1 MYKLIYHGEVLS
13 KKNSKQI
20 IYNRRTGRPMLVSN
34 KSSLLN
40 EKALTEAFRWQI
52 DEDVFD
58 CPVEVRLKVW
68 LKDRRRRDGDN
79 QYTMVQDA
87 LVEAGLLEDDDY
99 KHIPKH
105 SVELMGYDKEDPRI
119 EVEIIEIKE

>member
-1 MYKLIYHGEVLS
+1 MKLTYHGEVLS

>member
-20 IYNRRTGRPMLVSN
+20 IYNRRTGHPMLVSN